1 MKHTLLLIATL
12 ICCSFGTVET
22 KAPQANGMVYICTG
36 PQSKR
41 YHKTP
46 DCRGLRSCSK
56 EIKEVTLEY
65 AKKIGRTPCGY
76 CY

>member
-1 MKHTLLLIATL
+1 MKHTLFILVILL
-12 ICCSFGTVET
+12 CCSFSMGEQ
-22 KAPQANGMVYICTG
+22 PQASAKVYICTG

-46 DCRGLRSCSK
+46 DCQGLRSCSK

-65 AKKIGRTPCGY
+65 AKKLGRTPCGY
-76 CY
+76 CYR